1 MNSQQ
6 PVIVTRNFRN
16 DTRELTRQ
24 LAPLLSRQ
32 MKLLLLLLMIRSEV
46 EMY

>member
-32 MKLLLLLLMIRSEV
+32 MLLLLLLMIRSEV